1 MRWGGISP
9 GDSGL
14 RRWAKSFGYRAL
26 IALVVLGLV
35 WGLWQAGGH
44 SARFMREAVDYLLA
58 KNYDLTAVATGV
70 ADYLGRPGLDVKVM
84 GPLDEEGS
92 RSSLPDL
99 PVSGSLARGFGWQQD
114 QFGWPH
120 FYQGIE
126 LKVKKGTPVRA
137 VLPGKVTRVMED
149 RALGRVVV
157 IEHAQDAASLYGR
170 LGDIGVKA
178 GQEVVQGQ
186 MIGTVEGDYFHFE
199 LRRGDRLV
207 DPIQEL
213 QEKQ

>member
-9 GDSGL
+9 GGSGL
-14 RRWAKSFGYRAL
+14 RNRARSLGWRAL
-26 IALVVLGLV
+26 VALVVLGLV
-35 WGLWQAGGH
+35 WGLWKAGGLP
-44 SARFMREAVDYLLA
+44 ARLTREAVDYLLT
-58 KNYDLTAVATGV
+58 KNYDLSAAATAL
-70 ADYLGRPGLDVKVM
+70 ADYLSRPGLDVKVM
-84 GPLDEEGS
+84 GPLDEE
-92 RSSLPDL
+92 RSMLSLPDL

-126 LKVKKGTPVRA
+126 LRVKKGTPVRA
-137 VLPGKVTRVMED
+137 VLPGKVARVMED

-170 LGDIGVKA
+170 LGEVGVKA

-207 DPIQEL
+207 DPIEEL